1 MAGEMNFTVDAKD
14 FLSKIKLVDRRAME
28 AAEIAMN
35 DVVDEL
41 TRIASEITPFDKGTL
56 SKSHKKKVHSN
67 MGVIDAKVE
76 FSVLEGDFNYA
87 LWIHEGIYNHGEGT
101 SRRSGTTGWSGKY
114 YYVGRKYLER
124 PLKGEEQA
132 FYTHIAD
139 KIKKAVGE

>member
-1 MAGEMNFTVDAKD
+1 MEFTIDAKD
-14 FLSKIKLVDRRAME
+14 FLSQIKLVDKRAME
-28 AAEIAMN
+28 AAEVAMN

-56 SKSHKKKVHSN
+56 AKSHTKKVQAN
-67 MGVIDAKVE
+67 AGDVQAEVE
-76 FSVLEGDFNYA
+76 FSVREGDFNYA

-101 SRRSGTTGWSGKY
+101 MNRSGTTGWSGKY

-132 FYTHIAD
+132 FYEHIAN
-139 KIKKAVGE
+139 KIKQAVGE